1 MLQGTLYTN
10 ISSERSKETITKVY
24 LFMPSYAHNS
34 SLGTFGYIMQIKP
47 KGTVLD
53 HQRYTHLCLA
63 MAIQSY
69 AKLYRH
75 PKQNFASATQPL
87 NFQ

>member
-10 ISSERSKETITKVY
+10 ISSERSKETIKDHKGILVY
-24 LFMPSYAHNS
+24 AQLCTQFF
-34 SLGTFGYIMQIKP
+34 FGYIMQIKP
-47 KGTVLD
+47 EGTALD

-75 PKQNFASATQPL
+75 TKKNLLPQPNL
-87 NFQ
+87 